1 MTVSEFNPK
10 ILAIFCNWCTYAGAD
25 QAGTSRMQ
33 RPANLRIMRV
43 MCGGRMEPQHVLDA
57 LMNGA
62 DGVLVSH
69 CHAGD
74 CHYVEGNYK
83 TFAKMKLLDRYL
95 EQYGINPKRVYY
107 TQISA
112 SEGAELT
119 EVAEEFVHI
128 VKELSPNPINKEG

>member
-1 MTVSEFNPK
+1 MTEFNPK
-10 ILAIFCNWCTYAGAD
+10 ILALFCYFCTYAGAD

-43 MCGGRMEPQHVLDA
+43 MCGGRMEPQLVIDA

-74 CHYVEGNYK
+74 CHYVLGNYK
-83 TFAKMKLLDRYL
+83 TFARMELLKVYL
-95 EQYGINPKRVYY
+95 EQMGINPKRVFY

-119 EVAEEFVHI
+119 EVAEEFVEI
-128 VKELSPNPINKEG
+128 IQELGPNPINQEG